1 MIVELMRPAG
11 PDLVR
16 RWVAAL
22 LAAPESEREAIVE
35 RVERR
40 VAELYPGE
48 NAPGDA
54 EREPEVAVKARAARS
69 RSAG

>member
-1 MIVELMRPAG
+1 MIAELMRPAG

-22 LAAPESEREAIVE
+22 LAAPEPEREAIVE
-35 RVERR
+35 SVERR
-40 VAELYPGE
+40 IAELYPPE
-48 NAPGDA
+48 N
-54 EREPEVAVKARAARS
+54 ERERAPEVAVKARAARS

>member
-22 LAAPESEREAIVE
+22 LAAQETEREAIVE
-35 RVERR
+35 SVERR
-40 VAELYPGE
+40 IAELYPPDDDHARG
-48 NAPGDA
+48 
-54 EREPEVAVKARAARS
+54 PEVAVKARAART

>member
-22 LAAPESEREAIVE
+22 LIAPPEDREAIVRGVEE
-35 RVERR
+35 RVS
-40 VAELYPGE
+40 ELYIETPV
-48 NAPGDA
+48 AD
-54 EREPEVAVKARAARS
+54 EPAAVEVRPVKPPA
-69 RSAG
+69 SAG

>member
-22 LAAPESEREAIVE
+22 LAAPADQREAIVE
-35 RVERR
+35 SVEQRI
-40 VAELYPGE
+40 AELYPHDEGLDH
-48 NAPGDA
+48 A
-54 EREPEVAVKARAARS
+54 PEVTVKTPSART